1 MMPVAISRKSP
12 GVGAIARPAAPPG
25 NQRLRAPLSV
35 GLGQSEHLTPTKAH
49 QRRGFRYFD
58 PVCSQIL
65 QHAHPVDL
73 RPAHRNHR
81 HRPKTPQPKPWRVT
95 SSGPTATSLSAV
107 YTACSRNERLG
118 NVRRLTDRR
127 AGRSFHLRPA
137 SGAYGCYFSK
147 NFDDTGLNEK
157 SISSDRSNNSPSPS
171 APAL

>member
-95 SSGPTATSLSAV
+95 SLSGPTVTSLSGV
-107 YTACSRNERLG
+107 YIFVSRNGRLWNG
-118 NVRRLTDRR
+118 RL
-127 AGRSFHLRPA
+127 LA
-137 SGAYGCYFSK
+137 SGS
-147 NFDDTGLNEK
+147 EE
-157 SISSDRSNNSPSPS
+157 
-171 APAL
+171 